1 METKYMKKNM
11 KPVPLQL
18 LAINCEVPRKGIKS
32 NHSHLQ
38 QFQPSK
44 ANDLHLLQE
53 LVRTVE
59 LQQTKSVK
67 TVANVKG
74 NPLNFK
80 QEDALNISKKP
91 QFIKGENVRAGSF
104 GTQRC
109 GTQDIYLSQ
118 VFEAG
123 MNMPIPEA
131 YERLCTPNSENP
143 SPEMNSNNEA
153 AEKAVKTAELA
164 NYMAV
169 ISSNKYKVLARK

>member
-1 METKYMKKNM
+1 M

-18 LAINCEVPRKGIKS
+18 LAINCEVPRKGLKQ
-32 NHSHLQ
+32 NYSHLQ

-59 LQQTKSVK
+59 LQQAKSVK
-67 TVANVKG
+67 TVTNNKV

-91 QFIKGENVRAGSF
+91 QYIKGESIRTGSF

-118 VFEAG
+118 VLEAG
-123 MNMPIPEA
+123 INMPIPEG

-143 SPEMNSNNEA
+143 PLETVPDNEA
-153 AEKAVKTAELA
+153 AEKAAKTADLA

-169 ISSNKYKVLARK
+169 ISSNKYKVFTIT